1 MLPRVRPPPRDPK
14 QQGRDQ
20 AAPGDKLRSSGAL
33 LKAANAMAD
42 MRVLESGYEPKCAT
56 FSVFTPLALVSEMFD
71 RGSSDKPS
79 GMFAASSSKGHRSSS
94 QRSALNPYLSFYT
107 GCRHTASPALNDWQS
122 AARYHEGPHTCA
134 SMSERTSADAHAPV
148 S

>member
-42 MRVLESGYEPKCAT
+42 MRVLESGYEPKYART
-56 FSVFTPLALVSEMFD
+56 LLFASSTWEFKLFD
-71 RGSSDKPS
+71 CGSSGKPS
-79 GMFAASSSKGHRSSS
+79 DAAD
-94 QRSALNPYLSFYT
+94 
-107 GCRHTASPALNDWQS
+107 TAPAPID
-122 AARYHEGPHTCA
+122 AAAG
-134 SMSERTSADAHAPV
+134 SERSVLIPHICRSHPDAATSPHLL
-148 S
+148 